1 MMKEKI
7 QRRIAELKEEFE
19 SGQKVLAELDE
30 KRERL
35 KEQML
40 RIAGAIQVLTELE
53 QYSRGRDRTR
63 CHPLQLYIF
72 AQERCQNGR
81 CHP

>member
-53 QYSRGRDRTR
+53 QDGEDEAAKKPEQGGTPGRVDKG
-63 CHPLQLYIF
+63 P
-72 AQERCQNGR
+72 G
-81 CHP
+81 